1 LKFQNRIL
9 PVLLVL
15 AGLWGCR
22 ALPPAPPGPVV
33 SQQQV
38 SARLDARRQSIH
50 AFQAKGRITY
60 LSPKENYSGSATLAG
75 KMPSTLKVVIHDFLG
90 RTILSFASDGTEV
103 QVLSPREGKLF
114 TGPATPQSLAA
125 FIPPAVSLPQV
136 LDLMVG
142 ALPLS
147 QGPPDRFSYDAAQ
160 GNYRLEWGPAG
171 ALRERLLVSAQ
182 GLYPVREEWY
192 AGAAEPRFTAE
203 LADFGTLAPDL
214 PGKITLKTPS
224 PQLEL
229 RLVYSQ
235 LQLNPALTPADLIL
249 QAPAGVV
256 VAPLGR

>member
-1 LKFQNRIL
+1 LKPPNRIL
-9 PVLLVL
+9 PLLLVL
-15 AGLWGCR
+15 AALWGCGT
-22 ALPPAPPGPVV
+22 LPPAKPTPVV

-38 SARLDARRQSIH
+38 LARLDARRQSIH
-50 AFQAKGRITY
+50 TFQAKGRITY
-60 LSPKENYSGSATLAG
+60 LSTKENYSGSATLAG
-75 KMPSTLKVVIHDFLG
+75 KMPSTLKVVILDFLG
-90 RTILSFASDGTEV
+90 RTILSFASDGAEV

-136 LDLMVG
+136 LDLMAG

-147 QGPPDRFSYDAAQ
+147 QGPPDRFSFDAAQ
-160 GNYRLEWGPAG
+160 GNYLMEWGPAG
-171 ALRERLLVSAQ
+171 ALQERLLVSAQ

-192 AGAAEPRFTAE
+192 AGAAAPRFTAE
-203 LADFGTLAPDL
+203 LADFGNLAPDL

-249 QAPAGVV
+249 QAPPGIVV
-256 VAPLGR
+256 TPLGR

>member
-1 LKFQNRIL
+1 LKPQNRI
-9 PVLLVL
+9 VAMLLVL

-22 ALPPAPPGPVV
+22 ALPPAPPAAVV

-38 SARLDARRQSIH
+38 LARLDARRQSIH

-75 KMPSTLKVVIHDFLG
+75 KMPSTLKVVILDFLG
-90 RTILSFASDGTEV
+90 RTILSFASDGATV

-114 TGPATPQSLAA
+114 TGPATPQALAA
-125 FIPPAVSLPQV
+125 FIPPAVSLPQI

-147 QGPPDRFSYDAAQ
+147 QGPPDRFSFDAAQ
-160 GNYRLEWGPAG
+160 ANYRLEWGPEG
-171 ALRERLLVSAQ
+171 KLQERLVVTAQ
-182 GLYPVREEWY
+182 DLYPVREEWY
-192 AGAAEPRFTAE
+192 AGAPEPRFTAE
-203 LADFGTLAPDL
+203 LGDFGTLAPDL
-214 PGKITLKTPS
+214 PGKITLKTPH

-235 LQLNPALTPADLIL
+235 LHLNPPLAPADLIL
-249 QAPAGVV
+249 EAPPGIV